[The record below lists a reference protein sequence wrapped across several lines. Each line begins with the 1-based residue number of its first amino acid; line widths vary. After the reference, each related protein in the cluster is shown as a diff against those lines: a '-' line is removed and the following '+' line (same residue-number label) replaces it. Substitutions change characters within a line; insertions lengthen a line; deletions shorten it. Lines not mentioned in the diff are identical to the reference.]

1 MQAMERCQEA
11 GKEKNTYS
19 HPEVMTMRTTKTR
32 GRSSDQ
38 TRRSTSIRQEDTTRK
53 ARPSAGAASIPG
65 SKALKSVSDKSLLSR
80 TRKLSERERET
91 VLSILVHLIE
101 IDRRRLYLPLGYS
114 SLYALCL
121 KELKY
126 SESVAGRRIAV
137 VRCIRRFPR
146 AYRALAS
153 GKVNMTNLDRIS
165 GIMTDEN
172 EKELLRSIVGATNK
186 QVDSLVGRH
195 RPKSVIRDRVRPVY
209 VRTEIRVAGAGS
221 ADDSKNDASKSL
233 DGRAGVTPTGG
244 SGKSPKLRKREGNKD
259 VAEATE
265 SGSEAAA
272 MTVLEEMFEIKF
284 GASQEFIDKIAK
296 MRSLLSTKYHRNIEF
311 EELFSIVMDEYIE
324 RHSPEGRIRR
334 KEKREQKKAAK
345 SLKGEAKKVAETTK
359 KPSDKPSKNSKS
371 GIKEVSRYI
380 PRRVRDEVHVR
391 DKGRCTYVSPGGRRC
406 GATADLQIDHIVP
419 FARGGDNSPSNL
431 RLLCGKHN
439 RLEAERVYGKEKM
452 ESHAKKQIGLNRK
465 SNGQLLREHNTSY
478 KSAGSSVILG
488 CYANRKNLSVPSFI
502 AGSKDYSEAS
512 GSDACLCRYTPVA
525 KSTAPTSSIEPL
537 TRRSVLSRLP
547 RRNLETLRQTDNDP
561 VIIPTIAR
569 RRCFTL
575 PRF

>member
-1 MQAMERCQEA
+1 
-11 GKEKNTYS
+11 
-19 HPEVMTMRTTKTR
+19 MRTTKTAR
-32 GRSSDQ
+32 RSSDQ
-38 TRRSTSIRQEDTTRK
+38 TRRSTTVRPGDNTRK
-53 ARPSAGAASIPG
+53 AGRSAGAAGIPYTTIPG
-65 SKALKSVSDKSLLSR
+65 SKALKSVSDSRLLSR

-114 SLYALCL
+114 SLFDLCQ

-146 AYRALAS
+146 AYRALSS
-153 GKVNMTNLDRIS
+153 GKVNMTNLARIA

-186 QVDSLVGRH
+186 QVDHLVGRH
-195 RPKSVIRDRVRPVY
+195 RPRSVIRDTVKPVY

-221 ADDSKNDASKSL
+221 ADDLKNENSKSL

-244 SGKSPKLRKREGNKD
+244 SGKSPTSVDMFSGSGP
-259 VAEATE
+259 AAATE

-272 MTVLEEMFEIKF
+272 SGGNGGTSVTVLEEMFEIKF
-284 GASQEFIDKIAK
+284 GASQEFIGKIEKTRA
-296 MRSLLSTKYHRNIEF
+296 LLSTKYHKKIEF

-345 SLKGEAKKVAETTK
+345 TLKNVAKKGNGTGRAAKKVAETSK
-359 KPSDKPSKNSKS
+359 KPSNKPGTDK
-371 GIKEVSRYI
+371 KEVSRYI

-406 GATADLQIDHIVP
+406 SATSDLQIDHIVP
-419 FARGGDNSPSNL
+419 YARGGDNSPSNL

-439 RLEAERVYGKEKM
+439 RLEAERAYGKKHMEKYVRKHGEQRVKEHRGLYVRQDGLLHTRNHGEQHIKEPGQRYVKELKGLYDAGLQLCAEDSQPDRQPTDITM
-452 ESHAKKQIGLNRK
+452 ANCRGLTQSHLF
-465 SNGQLLREHNTSY
+465 
-478 KSAGSSVILG
+478 LG
-488 CYANRKNLSVPSFI
+488 EYF
-502 AGSKDYSEAS
+502 GTEYFY
-512 GSDACLCRYTPVA
+512 CRH
-525 KSTAPTSSIEPL
+525 
-537 TRRSVLSRLP
+537 
-547 RRNLETLRQTDNDP
+547 
-561 VIIPTIAR
+561 
-569 RRCFTL
+569 
-575 PRF
+575 